1 MSITDLPDLVEL
13 PLQTHGY
20 STPISTTSPSA
31 LLGAPMNPFLPLST
45 PVPHVP
51 RPNEFSEAQF
61 SQGIFDKVFNVA
73 QTSPGDKQRRSRAKF
88 QWPATAMQEDR
99 LLVAYR
105 CMQQPGFDTVGEYF
119 AAVLADGNNKHKPV
133 YQSVAAFL
141 QCRGVD
147 VRTHPVSIVERI
159 FQDPRSKIRV
169 GVDKELHFDLPRHA
183 LPPSQRLLPTLPEP
197 AKNHTQ
203 NALINWALQV
213 IIARWKKE
221 AELLLNSI
229 FGFVRERRRDEVAER
244 FSWFDVLNW
253 SMTKNQEI
261 IAVNAPAM
269 FACMTSI
276 APKQPPT
283 SLPDSDDTDD
293 EDQDVTLST
302 GVPPKM
308 RRDPWLGTTITILML
323 LFFRYRYAI
332 VFPTF
337 IGLFLFTCNAHRDVF
352 ALLSRIGLS
361 VSYSMVLQTLHAL
374 AADSA
379 TQLQLYGAAVAVG
392 QPMFL
397 LLFDNVNKMQQ
408 AWQQVLSIC
417 IQEWGGLFLD
427 LVRIA
432 S

>member
-1 MSITDLPDLVEL
+1 MSITDVPGLVEL

-20 STPISTTSPSA
+20 GAPISTTSPSA

-61 SQGIFDKVFNVA
+61 SRGIFDKVFNVA
-73 QTSPGDKQRRSRAKF
+73 QTSPGNKQRRSRAKF
-88 QWPATAMQEDR
+88 QWPATATQEDR
-99 LLVAYR
+99 LLVAFR

-159 FQDPRSKIRV
+159 FQDPRSKIR
-169 GVDKELHFDLPRHA
+169 H
-183 LPPSQRLLPTLPEP
+183 LLPTLPEP

-203 NALINWALQV
+203 NALINWALQG

-221 AELLLNSI
+221 AELLLNPI
-229 FGFVRERRRDEVAER
+229 FGFVCERRRDEVAER

-269 FACMTSI
+269 FACMTSV
-276 APKQPPT
+276 AVNNRAQKKLNRAAKATSNLPPAE
-283 SLPDSDDTDD
+283 PDSDDTDD
-293 EDQDVTLST
+293 EDQDVTLSI
-302 GVPPKM
+302 GVPPKT

-323 LFFRYRYAI
+323 LFFRY
-332 VFPTF
+332 
-337 IGLFLFTCNAHRDVF
+337 
-352 ALLSRIGLS
+352 
-361 VSYSMVLQTLHAL
+361 
-374 AADSA
+374 
-379 TQLQLYGAAVAVG
+379 
-392 QPMFL
+392 
-397 LLFDNVNKMQQ
+397 
-408 AWQQVLSIC
+408 
-417 IQEWGGLFLD
+417 
-427 LVRIA
+427 
-432 S
+432 